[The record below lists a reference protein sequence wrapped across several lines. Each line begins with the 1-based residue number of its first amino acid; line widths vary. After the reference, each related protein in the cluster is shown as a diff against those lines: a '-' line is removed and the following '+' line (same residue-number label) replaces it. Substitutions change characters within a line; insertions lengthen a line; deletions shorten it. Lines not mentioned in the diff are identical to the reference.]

1 MTEETIPQT
10 PQTVEREPQQEKMIE
25 KITLPK
31 KEKHPGR
38 VAAGKRLAEF
48 NRRKKLEKLQAQSE
62 AEVSESAPPSPST
75 FDKCYLFLG
84 VVGVALTAMGLY
96 YARRSMHVCP
106 LTRPAQPTQPAQS
119 SKKIEVKEKP
129 VQKAVYEME

>member
-1 MTEETIPQT
+1 M
-10 PQTVEREPQQEKMIE
+10 EREPQQEKMIE

-38 VAAGKRLAEF
+38 VAAGKKLAEF
-48 NRRKKLEKLQAQSE
+48 NRRKKLEKLQAVEQTTM
-62 AEVSESAPPSPST
+62 AEVPESSPST

-106 LTRPAQPTQPAQS
+106 LTRLAQPAHPTPPV
-119 SKKIEVKEKP
+119 VKEKP
-129 VQKAVYEME
+129 VQQQQKAVYEME

>member
-1 MTEETIPQT
+1 MEQEQAK
-10 PQTVEREPQQEKMIE
+10 PQQEKMIE

-48 NRRKKLEKLQAQSE
+48 NRRKKLEKLQAVEQ
-62 AEVSESAPPSPST
+62 VSESAPPSPST

-84 VVGVALTAMGLY
+84 VLGVALTAMGLY

-106 LTRPAQPTQPAQS
+106 LTRPAQP
-119 SKKIEVKEKP
+119 SKKVEVKEKP

>member
-1 MTEETIPQT
+1 
-10 PQTVEREPQQEKMIE
+10 MIE

-48 NRRKKLEKLQAQSE
+48 NRRKKLEKLQAVEQTTM
-62 AEVSESAPPSPST
+62 AEVPESSPST

-106 LTRPAQPTQPAQS
+106 LTRPTQPAQS

>member
-1 MTEETIPQT
+1 METVETIPQT
-10 PQTVEREPQQEKMIE
+10 TENRVIE

-31 KEKHPGR
+31 KEKNPGR

-48 NRRKKLEKLQAQSE
+48 NRQKKLEKLAQADAPV
-62 AEVSESAPPSPST
+62 AEMSAGSST
-75 FDKCYLFLG
+75 FDRCYLFLG

-106 LTRPAQPTQPAQS
+106 LTRPSRP
-119 SKKIEVKEKP
+119 SKKVEVKEKP
-129 VQKAVYEME
+129 VQQAVYEME